1 LIALSTGIG
10 YNNSSPWELSNDD
23 TRNYTEEK
31 MVDLKQTLSR
41 FLSIPGVRLAVLVGR
56 DGLLIEG
63 LTRDGKEDM
72 EAVGA
77 IMTTGLNTAEALGQ
91 EIARGSVVGALM
103 EYEHGL
109 VSVDPLG
116 DFALV
121 VTLFDSAASIGRV
134 RHMVKTSRTEILE
147 ALDIA

>member
-1 LIALSTGIG
+1 
-10 YNNSSPWELSNDD
+10 
-23 TRNYTEEK
+23 
-31 MVDLKQTLSR
+31 
-41 FLSIPGVRLAVLVGR
+41 
-56 DGLLIEG
+56 
-63 LTRDGKEDM
+63 M

-91 EIARGSVVGALM
+91 EISRGSVVGALM

-116 DFALV
+116 EFALV
-121 VTLFDSAASIGRV
+121 VTVFDTAASIGRV
-134 RHMVKTSRTEILE
+134 RHMVKSSRSEILE